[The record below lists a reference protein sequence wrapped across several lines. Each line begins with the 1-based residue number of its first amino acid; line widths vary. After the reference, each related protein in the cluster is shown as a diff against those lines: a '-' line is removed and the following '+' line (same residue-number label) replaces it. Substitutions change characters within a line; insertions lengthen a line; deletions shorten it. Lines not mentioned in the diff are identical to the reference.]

1 MRAKARNPRLETENH
16 MLQIR
21 LAQLRGMAVYEC
33 RQLWRGKLMI
43 ALIAGFVLTIG
54 TDVLLTGR
62 NMRCDPGG
70 AVDLATCQQAVMMTV
85 TAMTLYMALPV
96 AVLLPIMVAEV
107 IPMDSQ
113 RGVRSWLDAMPL
125 PASTYL
131 LGKLLGTWLALT
143 VAGLVAMLI
152 TGAILWLATGTLS
165 LVPYIGIWL
174 FGIIAVC
181 LLNGG
186 LGVLLPAGFATRRNA
201 ILWNTVWIIV
211 LAGFLQG
218 DDYRFY
224 LNPLRL
230 PVINYHIAAYVPF
243 YEDTMGLGEL
253 ASLLKSFAG
262 GLLEL
267 AIVYFTAWV
276 WLRWQSSRT

>member
-1 MRAKARNPRLETENH
+1 

-21 LAQLRGMAVYEC
+21 LAQLHGMAVYEC
-33 RQLWRGKLMI
+33 RQVWRGKLMV
-43 ALIAGFVLTIG
+43 ALIAGFALTIG
-54 TDVLLTGR
+54 IDALLTGG
-62 NMRCDPGG
+62 NLRCDPEGQ
-70 AVDLATCQQAVMMTV
+70 VDFVVCQQALMMTV
-85 TAMTLYMALPV
+85 TAVTLFMALPIS
-96 AVLLPIMVAEV
+96 VLLPIMVAEV

-125 PASTYL
+125 DNATYL
-131 LGKLLGTWLALT
+131 LGKLLGTWLAL
-143 VAGLVAMLI
+143 AAAALIAMLI
-152 TGAILWLATGTLS
+152 TGAIWWLATGTLFV
-165 LVPYIGIWL
+165 VPYVGIWL
-174 FGIIAVC
+174 FGIGAVI
-181 LLNGG
+181 LLDGG

-267 AIVYFTAWV
+267 TIAYFTAWV
-276 WLRWQSSRT
+276 WLRWKSSRT